1 LSRSPDLES
10 GDLACVARALTEAAE
25 RELGVARASIWLATA
40 ARDAICCADLYEA
53 APSEGATGRHSDGV
67 TLLRAAYPAYFAAM
81 EAERIVAAHEAQRD
95 PRTAE
100 FTEGYLRP
108 LGITAML
115 DAPVWADGALAAV
128 VCLEH
133 VGASRTWTDDE
144 QAFAGA
150 LADLLARALA
160 ATARRQAE
168 SALRRSEE
176 QFRSMIEN
184 AADLITI
191 LAADGTITYQSPSAL
206 RVLGYRPDELV
217 GVPLF
222 GLVHPDDVAHVGEA
236 FARVMAEPGAGVA
249 VEFRIR
255 HAGGSWRVLE
265 SRGTNLLG
273 QPAVGGVVANSRDV
287 TERRAADA
295 AIARQR
301 AELQR
306 SNRELEHFAYVAS
319 HDLQEPLRK
328 IQAFG
333 DRLAE
338 DCGPALGERGA
349 TYLDRMRD
357 AARRMQELITDL
369 LAFSRIAT
377 KPQPFRPVDLAAVA
391 AGVLADLEVRV
402 QQTAARVEVDAP
414 VVVAADSLQC
424 RQLLQNL
431 VGNAL
436 KFHRAGVPPL
446 VRVCAAVVAGP
457 EGAGAPP
464 GPWCRLTVE
473 DNGIG
478 FDEKYLDRIFNP
490 FQRLHG
496 RGAYEG
502 TGMGLAICRKIAERH
517 GGTITATSVVGG
529 GTTFV
534 VMLPLHQA
542 IEVTPA

>member
-1 LSRSPDLES
+1 
-10 GDLACVARALTEAAE
+10 
-25 RELGVARASIWLATA
+25 
-40 ARDAICCADLYEA
+40 
-53 APSEGATGRHSDGV
+53 
-67 TLLRAAYPAYFAAM
+67 
-81 EAERIVAAHEAQRD
+81 
-95 PRTAE
+95 
-100 FTEGYLRP
+100 
-108 LGITAML
+108 
-115 DAPVWADGALAAV
+115 
-128 VCLEH
+128 
-133 VGASRTWTDDE
+133 
-144 QAFAGA
+144 
-150 LADLLARALA
+150 
-160 ATARRQAE
+160 
-168 SALRRSEE
+168 
-176 QFRSMIEN
+176 
-184 AADLITI
+184 
-191 LAADGTITYQSPSAL
+191 
-206 RVLGYRPDELV
+206 
-217 GVPLF
+217 
-222 GLVHPDDVAHVGEA
+222 
-236 FARVMAEPGAGVA
+236 
-249 VEFRIR
+249 
-255 HAGGSWRVLE
+255 
-265 SRGTNLLG
+265 
-273 QPAVGGVVANSRDV
+273 VGGVVANSRDV

-446 VRVCAAVVAGP
+446 VRVCATVVAGP
-457 EGAGAPP
+457 EGAGAAP

-502 TGMGLAICRKIAERH
+502 TGMGPRH
-517 GGTITATSVVGG
+517 
-529 GTTFV
+529 
-534 VMLPLHQA
+534 LPQDRRAPRRHDHRHQRRRRRA
-542 IEVTPA
+542 PPSS